1 MKIHIHLIKTHGRV
15 TPAKPHTPTYNMIV
29 THQHE
34 FHKSQL
40 FSSAMIEF
48 FENEQNNK

>member
-15 TPAKPHTPTYNMIV
+15 TVAKPQTATYNMTV

-34 FHKSQL
+34 FHKSKL

-48 FENEQNNK
+48 LENELTEQ